1 MQEENI
7 KDLVFDYFTHFYL
20 SKNPYR
26 ISYHQNLYF
35 SQKIMLI
42 TVNPET
48 LSLSQGSEIILRN
61 QTWEDYEDL
70 LAIRGHKK
78 SPKLYFNTHN
88 QEIRLMSPLPSQVN
102 RIDTLRDLVKSLLR
116 FQQKDWQ
123 SFDPITLKQLKQAGV
138 EPDTCF
144 YIANYQAILGK
155 ERIDL
160 SVDPPPDLA
169 IEIDLTSLTNLEAY
183 KPIAI
188 PELWIYNSGV
198 LKIYL
203 FVDENY
209 QESTQSLLFGAWDVK
224 SVFSKYV
231 ELAWNKGSSVALRQF
246 EQEILN
252 LSKD

>member
-1 MQEENI
+1 
-7 KDLVFDYFTHFYL
+7 
-20 SKNPYR
+20 
-26 ISYHQNLYF
+26 
-35 SQKIMLI
+35 MLI

-48 LSLSQGSEIILRN
+48 LSLSPGSEIVFRH
-61 QTWEDYEDL
+61 QTWDDYEEL
-70 LAIRGHKK
+70 LAIRKDNK
-78 SPKLYFNTHN
+78 LPKLYFNAQN
-88 QEIRLMSPLPSQVN
+88 QEIGLMSPLPSHAN

-160 SVDPPPDLA
+160 STDPPPDLA
-169 IEIDLTSLTNLEAY
+169 IEVDLTSLTNLEAY
-183 KPIAI
+183 KPIKI

-203 FVDENY
+203 FVNENY
-209 QESTQSLLFGAWDVK
+209 QESHQSLLFGDWDIK
-224 SVFSKYV
+224 SIFPKYV
-231 ELAWNKGSSVALRQF
+231 ELAWTQGSSLALRQF
-246 EQEILN
+246 EQDILN
-252 LSKD
+252 PLKEL